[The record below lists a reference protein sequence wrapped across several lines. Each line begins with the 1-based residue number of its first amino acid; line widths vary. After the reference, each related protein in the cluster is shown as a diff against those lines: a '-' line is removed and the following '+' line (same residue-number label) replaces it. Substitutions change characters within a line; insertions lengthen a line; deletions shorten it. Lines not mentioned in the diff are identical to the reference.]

1 MKAVFTSEEM
11 RACERAYFAKGVS
24 SLALMERAAARLSEV
39 ALQMLPSGGTCAFAV
54 SGGGNGGDGYAAAR
68 LMAEKGARV
77 AVITASEAKNPDTI
91 TNRRLAEGKVFALTD
106 TDALDSLPRPAL
118 WVDCLFGT
126 GLNRAPE
133 GEALRLIR
141 RINADRHDGS
151 RVLSCDIPSGLS
163 SDTGEIYGECVRAD
177 VTLTFHEMKRGHL
190 IGRGKDV
197 CGEIKI
203 ASIGIDRDCY
213 PKNPMLL
220 IEDEDVKQALPRR
233 APTAHKNDF
242 GHLLIIAGSRGMA
255 GAAAICASAAM
266 RTGAGLVTV
275 ACPEGIT
282 NIIQTLAPCAMCLP
296 LNEKDGAISAEALP
310 QLLKAFEGKSA
321 IAVGPGLSQRASAGI
336 VEAVLQSGIKAVL
349 DADALNLIS
358 RNPSLKL
365 LLKPCHALTP
375 HPGEAVRLLGE
386 KLDAVNAAISLRALG
401 CKALVKGAGTVIAGD
416 RLYVSAS
423 GCAGMAKGGSRDA
436 LTGMVGALLAQ
447 GLDTETALW
456 AGAQLHGRAG
466 EAAAKKYGMASM
478 LPTDLVSCIGEVYPN
493 V

>member
-282 NIIQTLAPCAMCLP
+282 T
-296 LNEKDGAISAEALP
+296 
-310 QLLKAFEGKSA
+310 
-321 IAVGPGLSQRASAGI
+321 
-336 VEAVLQSGIKAVL
+336 
-349 DADALNLIS
+349 
-358 RNPSLKL
+358 
-365 LLKPCHALTP
+365 
-375 HPGEAVRLLGE
+375 
-386 KLDAVNAAISLRALG
+386 
-401 CKALVKGAGTVIAGD
+401 
-416 RLYVSAS
+416 
-423 GCAGMAKGGSRDA
+423 
-436 LTGMVGALLAQ
+436 
-447 GLDTETALW
+447 
-456 AGAQLHGRAG
+456 
-466 EAAAKKYGMASM
+466 
-478 LPTDLVSCIGEVYPN
+478 
-493 V
+493 